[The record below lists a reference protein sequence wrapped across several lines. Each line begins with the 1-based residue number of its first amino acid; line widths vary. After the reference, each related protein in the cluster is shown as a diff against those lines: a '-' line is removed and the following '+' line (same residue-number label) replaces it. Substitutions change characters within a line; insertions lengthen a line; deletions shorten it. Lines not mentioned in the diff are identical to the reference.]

1 MFYLY
6 LLLKESYEFI
16 IKKKYTNIWGNIPRA
31 LKHSLCFLDYFC
43 DINLANICFYFIC
56 RKVGGYA
63 DSCSRSIKVL
73 IMSAIIVSFFFIPEK
88 YCLFHLVL
96 LNNPPLP
103 FPLKTLVS
111 E

>member
-63 DSCSRSIKVL
+63 DSCSKINKSSNYVRHYCVFFFSSRKVL
-73 IMSAIIVSFFFIPEK
+73 SF
-88 YCLFHLVL
+88 
-96 LNNPPLP
+96 PPCI
-103 FPLKTLVS
+103 T
-111 E
+111 